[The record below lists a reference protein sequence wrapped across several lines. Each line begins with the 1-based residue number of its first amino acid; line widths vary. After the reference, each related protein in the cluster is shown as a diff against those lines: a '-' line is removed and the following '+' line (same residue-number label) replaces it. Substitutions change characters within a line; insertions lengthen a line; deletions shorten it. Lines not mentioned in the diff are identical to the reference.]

1 MSTVLIIVLVVLA
14 LIGLVILWAILIY
27 NRLVAKRQRTEEGWS
42 GIDVQLKRR
51 SNLIP
56 NLIETVKGYAS
67 HEKETLDRVTAM
79 RARADQA
86 PSNAPDE
93 RAKAESALSG
103 ALVQLFAVAENY
115 PDLKA
120 SQNFQELQ
128 GALSEIE
135 DQIQM
140 ARRYYN
146 GAVREMNILV
156 DSFPS
161 NLVAQRYGFQ
171 KAIYFEIED
180 AADKAVPKV
189 AF

>member
-1 MSTVLIIVLVVLA
+1 MSTILITVLA
-14 LIGLVILWAILIY
+14 ILALVALVIFWAIAIY
-27 NRLVAKRQRTEEGWS
+27 NRLVSRRQRTEEGWS

-79 RARADQA
+79 RARAEQA
-86 PSNAPDE
+86 PGDAPAE

-120 SQNFQELQ
+120 SENFKELQ
-128 GALSEIE
+128 GALGDIE

-161 NLVAQRYGFQ
+161 NLVASHYDFK
-171 KAIYFEIED
+171 KAVYFEID
-180 AADKAVPKV
+180 DPADKAVPKV
-189 AF
+189 NF